1 LAEMVSR
8 FADAVHRV
16 AQDVEPELGAR
27 SSPTTA
33 GADR

>member
-1 LAEMVSR
+1 MVSR

-16 AQDVEPELGAR
+16 AQDVEPELGG
-27 SSPTTA
+27 SPSPTTT